1 VLGEHGPAVLHRRI
15 GNARWGGTPLA
26 PVLRQAGLSRDATE
40 VIFWGAD
47 RGPTT
52 IRDNPGVLPLPA
64 GSTGTTEPDATGGL
78 DLTITERFARSM
90 SVEEALGEDN
100 LLCYEMNGEPLPR
113 EHGFPLRLIAPGWY
127 GIANVKWLTRIE
139 VVDQRFAG
147 RFMAREYVTIREQQV
162 DGETVWTF
170 LTVGR
175 ARLKSAPAK
184 VTRRGNRYAVMGAA
198 WGGEVDRVE
207 VQVDDGPWQEARLR
221 EGRHGRRHGEFAWV
235 FWTLR
240 LGRLAPGEHTIRS
253 RAIDEEGNVQPAPT
267 TRSSRP
273 SARTGSPT
281 ARSRGGC

>member
-1 VLGEHGPAVLHRRI
+1 
-15 GNARWGGTPLA
+15 
-26 PVLRQAGLSRDATE
+26 
-40 VIFWGAD
+40 
-47 RGPTT
+47 
-52 IRDNPGVLPLPA
+52 
-64 GSTGTTEPDATGGL
+64 
-78 DLTITERFARSM
+78 
-90 SVEEALGEDN
+90 
-100 LLCYEMNGEPLPR
+100 
-113 EHGFPLRLIAPGWY
+113 LRLIAPGWY

-240 LGRLAPGEHTIRS
+240 LGRLTPGEHTIRS
-253 RAIDEEGNVQPAPT
+253 RAIDEEGNVQPAPDDPFLASKRT
-267 TRSSRP
+267 YWESNGQITRRVLIP
-273 SARTGSPT
+273 A
-281 ARSRGGC
+281 

>member
-1 VLGEHGPAVLHRRI
+1 
-15 GNARWGGTPLA
+15 
-26 PVLRQAGLSRDATE
+26 
-40 VIFWGAD
+40 
-47 RGPTT
+47 
-52 IRDNPGVLPLPA
+52 
-64 GSTGTTEPDATGGL
+64 
-78 DLTITERFARSM
+78 M

-207 VQVDDGPWQEARLR
+207 VQVDDGPWQEARRPGPRLQAHVLGVQRPDHAAGADPGRGLSTPELR
-221 EGRHGRRHGEFAWV
+221 ARAVPRPASVTPGTPGPPGPCCPRRPPGRR
-235 FWTLR
+235 
-240 LGRLAPGEHTIRS
+240 P
-253 RAIDEEGNVQPAPT
+253 
-267 TRSSRP
+267 
-273 SARTGSPT
+273 
-281 ARSRGGC
+281 

>member
-170 LTVGR
+170 LTGGPRPPEVG
-175 ARLKSAPAK
+175 A
-184 VTRRGNRYAVMGAA
+184 
-198 WGGEVDRVE
+198 
-207 VQVDDGPWQEARLR
+207 R
-221 EGRHGRRHGEFAWV
+221 EGDAPRQPLRRHGRGVGRRGRPGRGPGRRRPVAGGAPARGPPRPPARRV
-235 FWTLR
+235 R
-240 LGRLAPGEHTIRS
+240 LGLLDPAA
-253 RAIDEEGNVQPAPT
+253 RA
-267 TRSSRP
+267 
-273 SARTGSPT
+273 ARAG
-281 ARSRGGC
+281 